1 MALSWLWSP
10 SLLLNRSFLWLL
22 FVVNGLGTIYGYI
35 WYGNQLVDTLNTHPL
50 WRIVFVPDS
59 PTASLF
65 FTLYLLF
72 LLFPNRSCN
81 PGRPYR
87 VVRMAVEAFAVLT
100 LFKYGIWAVA
110 MNAAQG
116 LQGDPLDW
124 QNWMLIVSHA
134 SMAIEGLLYV
144 RFMIFG
150 RAAALAVLGWLL
162 LNDTMDYGYGVYPW
176 LPRVLS
182 DDLATIENFT
192 IGLSV
197 ASYLVASIALTI
209 KRITAAQ
216 RN

>member
-1 MALSWLWSP
+1 MPLSWLWSP

-22 FVVNGLGTIYGYI
+22 FIVNALGTIYGYI
-35 WYGNQLVDTLNTHPL
+35 WYGDQLADTLNTHPL

-72 LLFPNRSCN
+72 LIFPNRSAN
-81 PGRPYR
+81 PSRLYR

-100 LFKYGIWAVA
+100 LLKYGIWAVA

-150 RAAALAVLGWLL
+150 RAAALLVLGWLL

-182 DDLATIENFT
+182 DDLATIETFT
-192 IGLSV
+192 IGLSI
-197 ASYLVASIALTI
+197 ASYLAASVALTI
-209 KRITAAQ
+209 KRITAVQ
-216 RN
+216 RS

>member
-1 MALSWLWSP
+1 MPLSWLWSA
-10 SLLLNRSFLWLL
+10 SLLTNRSFLWLL
-22 FVVNGLGTIYGYI
+22 FAVNALGTAYGYV
-35 WYGNQLVDTLNTHPL
+35 WYGNQLADTLTHHPL

-72 LLFPNRSCN
+72 LLFPNRSE
-81 PGRPYR
+81 RPSRLYR
-87 VVRMAVEAFAVLT
+87 VVRMTVEAFAVLT
-100 LFKYGIWAVA
+100 LLKYGVWAVA

-134 SMAIEGLLYV
+134 CMALEGLLYV

-150 RAAALAVLGWLL
+150 RIAALAVLGWLL
-162 LNDTMDYGYGVYPW
+162 LNDAMDYGYGVYPW
-176 LPRVLS
+176 LPRVLT
-182 DDLATIENFT
+182 DDLRAIETFT

-197 ASYLVASIALTI
+197 ASYLIASVALSLKRHYAA
-209 KRITAAQ
+209 KRI
-216 RN
+216 